1 MSNFTD
7 EFIKIFKV
15 IPNFDKY
22 STVTV
27 GKEFEEYIAEIL
39 EESFLRVLFLYLKKY
54 EIGLR
59 NLMLVIN
66 GALNH

>member
-15 IPNFDKY
+15 PQLDKY

-39 EESFLRVLFLYLKKY
+39 GRKLSKRIIFVPEK
-54 EIGLR
+54 
-59 NLMLVIN
+59 
-66 GALNH
+66 